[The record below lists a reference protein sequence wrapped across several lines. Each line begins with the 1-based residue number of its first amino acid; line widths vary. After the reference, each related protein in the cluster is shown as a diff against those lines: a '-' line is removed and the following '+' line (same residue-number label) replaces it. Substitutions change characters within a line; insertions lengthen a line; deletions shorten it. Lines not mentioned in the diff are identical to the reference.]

1 MCECGVVLYHC
12 PVPLILLL
20 YHVSLICQF
29 LFSLDFTWDQSH
41 VKVKT
46 LNMNFHCLHQA
57 LILLV
62 IFTAGSIAM
71 DMDQI
76 GSYEFHAIVFTNGS
90 QPLIRS
96 NITNS
101 DVLNKLTN
109 VLDGYASELVQDMTF
124 SGESDSLSL

>member
-1 MCECGVVLYHC
+1 
-12 PVPLILLL
+12 
-20 YHVSLICQF
+20 
-29 LFSLDFTWDQSH
+29 
-41 VKVKT
+41 
-46 LNMNFHCLHQA
+46 
-57 LILLV
+57 
-62 IFTAGSIAM
+62 M

-101 DVLNKLTN
+101 DVVNKLTN
-109 VLDGYASELVQDMTF
+109 VLDGYASELVQDLTF